1 MARKPLPPST
11 IAIAAVAAFVM
22 LLVAIIVRNFW
33 LRLVLG
39 VLGAATFVLAA
50 VLLREY
56 RRGLPSKD
64 KQAH

>member
-1 MARKPLPPST
+1 MAHNPLSPSK
-11 IAIAAVAAFVM
+11 IAIAAVAALVM

-33 LRLVLG
+33 LSLILG

-50 VLLREY
+50 VMLREY
-56 RRGLPSKD
+56 RRRLPDED